1 MKVQN
6 YLDMNCDKK
15 LLFFSRNYGC
25 AMYFDN
31 INRFIL
37 LIGATTTIFPIS
49 YTEISSL
56 ELNRKKSKIIIYI
69 STGDHPFTVFYCKSR
84 DYQFILREVKKL
96 GFEYSEWIQPV

>member
-15 LLFFSRNYGC
+15 LLFFSRNYGS

-56 ELNRKKSKIIIYI
+56 ELSRKKSKIIIYI